1 MASQTGLG
9 LKGPT
14 LGRAAYL
21 RTDPSLRLRF
31 RGKLIS
37 NIYCFF
43 LYSEQILTVKMYLVR
58 KLKRAFSLRILLH
71 PFVKFVLSVIVEH
84 LNGELNGSGVELSY
98 IFVYVIK
105 RRQLV

>member
-1 MASQTGLG
+1 MLFDNLLLYHPISYLIASVMASQTGLG

-37 NIYCFF
+37 NIYCLFF
-43 LYSEQILTVKMYLVR
+43 LYSEQILAVKMYLVR

-71 PFVKFVLSVIVEH
+71 PFVKFVLSV
-84 LNGELNGSGVELSY
+84 
-98 IFVYVIK
+98 
-105 RRQLV
+105 